1 MFDNITLED
10 RNVVANYIKKNNVF
24 TQSRKVKEFESKWS
38 KWLGVKYSVFV
49 NSGSSANF
57 LTFLTIKILYGV
69 GEVIVPPLTWNSDIN
84 AVINNNFEPK
94 FADIRLDTLSM
105 DPDKIIKNITKKT
118 KAVFLTHAQG
128 FNGLTRELLSFLKR
142 KNIMLIEDVCESHGA
157 TFLNKKLGSFG
168 KISNFSFYYAH
179 HLSTVEGG
187 MVCTNDKKIYETVKM
202 LRGHGLLRESGNKKF
217 EKSMKKKYHKLSPN
231 FIFLYPAFNMRNNE
245 MQAVIGLNQL
255 KRLDKNNKLRAKNFE
270 FFLNKLDKDKFF
282 TNYLIKG
289 NSNYAFPIILKKKS
303 IKYRDKFER
312 HMLKNKI
319 EFRRGNAGGGNQ
331 LRQPYLKNYI
341 KDIETSKNKNNYMN
355 IVFYNKKY
363 LINTHKVI
371 SSNLNMYNLN
381 NMKIL
386 KENIINN
393 NKISLILENKNSS
406 YLINYFNQIYLFNKV
421 SEKLLITNLKN
432 KKTLVLQTNSFF
444 KLLNN
449 NFYLTSDCMTIIPIV
464 NRKVYNNINGQSINY
479 FEPIISS

>member
-1 MFDNITLED
+1 MNKLLIKDISIINKKEKIVGLKLENKDIKFILYSYDNENNKPEETDIFREFSFKDEFNITSKKKMNNLNFNIVHEDESYKLKINNKNIYYIKDTKPIVNDNNFKIILNNGKLYESKEIDINVIEECDLVNQILNKSETDTNIQKLDNTKENIKEYITIRETRDNID
-10 RNVVANYIKKNNVF
+10 VVIDEKHDTVDVVIDEKHDTVDVVIEEKHDIVDVVIEEKHDTVDVVIEEKNDTVDVVIEAKNDTIDVVIEEKNYTIDIVDDSIDDNN
-24 TQSRKVKEFESKWS
+24 TDD
-38 KWLGVKYSVFV
+38 
-49 NSGSSANF
+49 
-57 LTFLTIKILYGV
+57 ILQ
-69 GEVIVPPLTWNSDIN
+69 E
-84 AVINNNFEPK
+84 
-94 FADIRLDTLSM
+94 
-105 DPDKIIKNITKKT
+105 IKNIILINENSKT
-118 KAVFLTHAQG
+118 KNENIVLNVTKIDHNKANKSNKDININNILNDLT
-128 FNGLTRELLSFLKR
+128 TS
-142 KNIMLIEDVCESHGA
+142 C
-157 TFLNKKLGSFG
+157 
-168 KISNFSFYYAH
+168 
-179 HLSTVEGG
+179 
-187 MVCTNDKKIYETVKM
+187 
-202 LRGHGLLRESGNKKF
+202 
-217 EKSMKKKYHKLSPN
+217 
-231 FIFLYPAFNMRNNE
+231 
-245 MQAVIGLNQL
+245 
-255 KRLDKNNKLRAKNFE
+255 
-270 FFLNKLDKDKFF
+270 KD
-282 TNYLIKG
+282 
-289 NSNYAFPIILKKKS
+289 
-303 IKYRDKFER
+303 D
-312 HMLKNKI
+312 
-319 EFRRGNAGGGNQ
+319 
-331 LRQPYLKNYI
+331 NYI

-449 NFYLTSDCMTIIPIV
+449 NFYLTSDCMTIIPII